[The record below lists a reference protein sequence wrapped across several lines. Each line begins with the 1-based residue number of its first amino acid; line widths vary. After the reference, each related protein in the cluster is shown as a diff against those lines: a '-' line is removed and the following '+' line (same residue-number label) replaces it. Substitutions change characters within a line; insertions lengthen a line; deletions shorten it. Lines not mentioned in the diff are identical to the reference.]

1 MEIKVEWD
9 TPIRMDDGVVLR
21 ADVFRPGKEGRYP
34 VILGH
39 GPYGKGLDFDEGFP
53 GRWSLLVK
61 EHPEVGGG
69 SSCKYANFEN
79 ADPEKWVPD
88 GYVCVRVDSRGIG
101 RSGGRLCPFQPR
113 ETRDYYE
120 CIEWAAAQ
128 PWSNGKVGLSGISY
142 LAMNQ
147 WYVASLQPPHLA
159 AMIPWEGAADWYR
172 DCTYHGGIRTTFW
185 DLLYDVIIRRVQHGV
200 GDRGFRSHV
209 TGEAVA
215 GPETLSEH
223 DLARNRCDFTSEIR
237 SHPLWD
243 EYHRE
248 RSPDWS
254 KITVPFLSAGN
265 WGGQGLHLRGNVE
278 GFLQSASKEKWL
290 EVHNL
295 EHWTHYYTDY
305 GLKLQKQF
313 FEYYLKGI
321 DNGWARR
328 APVLL
333 NVRHVDKLAQRD
345 EREWPLAR
353 TQWTRFYL
361 DASDMSLSPSPP
373 KAAADVAYEGL
384 GKGVRFMTKPLQR
397 ETEIT
402 GPVASR
408 LHISSSTSDADLFL
422 VLHVYDSEGTEIV
435 FSGAQH
441 PRTPI
446 SQGWLRA
453 SHRRLDP
460 QRSTA
465 YRPYHTHDRTEP
477 LEPGK
482 VYALDV
488 EIWPTSIVVPAGYCI
503 GLSVRG
509 TDYDYEETAQS
520 AANLAVRSTSKEK
533 KRGPGAFMHDD
544 PRDRPPAIFGGTV
557 RVRTGAA
564 FDSHVLLPFIP
575 PRQT

>member
-1 MEIKVEWD
+1 MSDATKVEWD
-9 TPIRMDDGVVLR
+9 VPIRMDDGVVLR
-21 ADVFRPGKEGRYP
+21 ADVFRPAREGRYP

-61 EHPEVGGG
+61 EHPEVGQG
-69 SSCKYANFEN
+69 STCQYANFEN

-101 RSGGRLCPFQPR
+101 RSEGRLCPFDPR

-120 CIEWAAAQ
+120 CIEWAAVQ

-147 WYVASLQPPHLA
+147 WYVASLQPPHLT

-172 DCTYHGGIRTTFW
+172 DCTHHGGIRTTFW
-185 DLLYDVIIRRVQHGV
+185 DLLYEVIIQRVQHGI
-200 GDRGFRSHV
+200 GDRGFKSKV
-209 TGEAVA
+209 TGEAVG
-215 GPETLSEH
+215 GPQTLSDEA
-223 DLARNRCDFTSEIR
+223 LKANRCDFAGEIR
-237 SHPLWD
+237 SHPLRD
-243 EYHRE
+243 DYHRE

-254 KITVPFLSAGN
+254 KVTVPFLSAGN

-278 GFLQSASKEKWL
+278 GFLNAASKEKWL

-305 GLKLQKQF
+305 GVKLQKQF
-313 FEYYLKGI
+313 FDYYLKGI
-321 DNGWARR
+321 DNGWKKRP
-328 APVLL
+328 PVLL
-333 NVRHVDKLAQRD
+333 NIRHVDRLVQRA
-345 EREWPLAR
+345 EHEWPLAR
-353 TQWTRFYL
+353 TEWRRLF
-361 DASDMSLSPSPP
+361 LSSN
-373 KAAADVAYEGL
+373 KALSSRKESNESKICYPGL
-384 GKGVRFMTKPLQR
+384 GKGVTFLSEPLQ
-397 ETEIT
+397 EEMEIT
-402 GPVASR
+402 GPVAAK
-408 LHISSSTSDADLFL
+408 LHISSSTADADLFL
-422 VLHVYDSEGTEIV
+422 VLHVYDPQGNEIV

-453 SHRRLDP
+453 SHRGLDRE
-460 QRSTA
+460 RSTE
-465 YRPYHTHDRTEP
+465 YRPYHTHARKEP
-477 LEPGK
+477 LVPGK

-488 EIWPTSIVVPAGYCI
+488 EIWPASIVVPAGHRI

-509 TDYDYEETAQS
+509 TDYDYGETAQS
-520 AANLAVRSTSKEK
+520 AANLAVRTTSNEK

-544 PRDRPPAIFGGTV
+544 PRDRPAEVYGGMVTV
-557 RVRTGAA
+557 HAGGAYE
-564 FDSHVLLPFIP
+564 SYVLLPVIP
-575 PRQT
+575 PG